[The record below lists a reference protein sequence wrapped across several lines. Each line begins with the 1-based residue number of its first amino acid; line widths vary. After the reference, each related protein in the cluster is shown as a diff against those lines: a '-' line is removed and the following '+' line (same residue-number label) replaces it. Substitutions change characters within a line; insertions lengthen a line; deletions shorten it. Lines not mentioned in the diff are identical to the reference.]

1 MFNIGAPELLLI
13 FIIALIVLGPKKLPD
28 MARTLGKVVG
38 EFRKATDD
46 LKANFTQD
54 IQSSIKETHVP
65 SKNHSPLE
73 KDPSEPKLE
82 PEKKEQI
89 PHEEKKLNGWRETI
103 LYRTSGRT
111 SEAGH

>member
-28 MARTLGKVVG
+28 LARTLGKVVG
-38 EFRKATDD
+38 EFRKATDE
-46 LKANFTQD
+46 LKANLNKD
-54 IQSSIKETHVP
+54 IQSSIEENHLP

-73 KDPSEPKLE
+73 RHLPEPKLE

-89 PHEEKKLNGWRETI
+89 PHEEKM
-103 LYRTSGRT
+103 
-111 SEAGH
+111 